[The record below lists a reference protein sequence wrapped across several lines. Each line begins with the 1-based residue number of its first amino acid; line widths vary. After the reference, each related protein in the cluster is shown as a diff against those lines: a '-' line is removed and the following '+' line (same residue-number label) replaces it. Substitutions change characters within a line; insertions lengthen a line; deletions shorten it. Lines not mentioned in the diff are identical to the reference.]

1 VSPCFWKT
9 RTRSTILE
17 QGVFKN
23 KRLELGEAG
32 PPISIPQLISLTWQV
47 LFMKDGILV
56 VFYGQFDTL
65 YSHLGR
71 GDPMKNFL
79 NQAEL

>member
-1 VSPCFWKT
+1 
-9 RTRSTILE
+9 
-17 QGVFKN
+17 
-23 KRLELGEAG
+23 
-32 PPISIPQLISLTWQV
+32 
-47 LFMKDGILV
+47 MKDGILV